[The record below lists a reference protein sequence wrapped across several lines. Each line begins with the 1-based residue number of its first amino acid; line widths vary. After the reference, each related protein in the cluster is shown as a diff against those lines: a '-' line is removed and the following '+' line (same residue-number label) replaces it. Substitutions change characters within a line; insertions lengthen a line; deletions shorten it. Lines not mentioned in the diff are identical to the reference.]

1 MGVVGSRSSSGET
14 QEEFKK
20 NLTDYE
26 LDRIYQMSED
36 SNLYQNLVS
45 SLFPSIHGE
54 EDCLEAALW
63 CNVYPSSCELWKG
76 NRNSSYTLSALELFK
91 IK

>member
-1 MGVVGSRSSSGET
+1 MVDSRSSSGET

-63 CNVYPSSCELWKG
+63 CNVYPS
-76 NRNSSYTLSALELFK
+76 
-91 IK
+91 